1 MSKYGSLRKQ
11 QQNLFFHPDA
21 LKKHC
26 EKGML
31 VLLNEYRV
39 LQSEIMFCSFSIFF
53 QQYGSTSGE
62 SSPVK
67 DGNASKSVLLFTTF
81 DAFFD
86 DDTSLDLFSLGLQ
99 KIHSDPNFLHFLE
112 EV

>member
-1 MSKYGSLRKQ
+1 MSNYGSLRKQ

-39 LQSEIMFCSFSIFF
+39 LQSEIMF
-53 QQYGSTSGE
+53 
-62 SSPVK
+62 
-67 DGNASKSVLLFTTF
+67 
-81 DAFFD
+81 
-86 DDTSLDLFSLGLQ
+86 
-99 KIHSDPNFLHFLE
+99 
-112 EV
+112 

>member
-1 MSKYGSLRKQ
+1 MWKRDVGTVKWITSVTKW
-11 QQNLFFHPDA
+11 NN
-21 LKKHC
+21 
-26 EKGML
+26 
-31 VLLNEYRV
+31 VLIIL
-39 LQSEIMFCSFSIFF
+39 SIFF

-81 DAFFD
+81 EAFFD